1 MNNLKMI
8 LLPLTTKKAYV
19 VVILFFL
26 SLTLSFSL
34 SQRVIVAVEAAQTV
48 KEDAKPGMEL
58 PQFEANQ
65 AAASPQAPAGQPAKG
80 AGTTTAAAEEEEI
93 GPVQYRTF
101 FGMDSRVVVWIVS
114 ELHLMFAA
122 FVLGVPIF
130 AVIVEIVGFKG
141 GDIKYD
147 KMAKEFTKLLSAAFA
162 TTASLGGLLGFC
174 LFGLY
179 PEFMS
184 HMTNVFAPTM
194 YVYALMF
201 FGEAFTLYGY
211 YYSWEVLKGTAAKK
225 WFHITLGVLLN
236 LFGTGLMFVT
246 NSWATYMMSP
256 AGIVP
261 ATGKVLSLAHAI
273 YNPLWMPVNIHRLI
287 ANVCFGG
294 FVVGAYAAVKFLGA
308 KTEEEKA
315 HYDWMG
321 YVGNFIGVGA
331 LIPLP
336 FAGYWL
342 GREVYSSSPVMG
354 NIMMGGAFS
363 WTFIIQAILIGML
376 FIGANYY
383 LWLGMG
389 RIKGSERYTKFFKY
403 LIFVIFMCFAVWL
416 TPHNLPLSGEERA
429 MIGEQYHPFSKY
441 FGVMAAKNA
450 VVNLIILSTFF
461 SFLIYRRSNKGDMV
475 PFSEQGKAGKIGIFS
490 ALVFC
495 LLMLVSYAISL
506 NFIELEANI
515 KVFVKPLIRA
525 LYIQSF
531 AICFAA
537 FLTFKNKGKLAQTML
552 FAVTACIAV
561 LYFWY
566 YGFQVMQKANL
577 VLRYLS
583 VTQVSI
589 VMSCLIMNAIIDIF
603 MFRKAKLVGGIVWGK
618 MPVRS
623 QYALILLCVVIVI
636 LMGLMGFIRSG
647 LRMDWH
653 IYGVLQD
660 TSQWAYTPTLAYMGR
675 VVGLIVALFLGLV
688 TFVFWLASLGDK
700 KEKEKKTY
708 DEGYEGITAGYKNT
722 H

>member
-1 MNNLKMI
+1 MNNLKI
-8 LLPLTTKKAYV
+8 LQQFTKRSAFVVVLLFFFSFISSLSPSWEATGADAPTQTTKEGGGV
-19 VVILFFL
+19 
-26 SLTLSFSL
+26 
-34 SQRVIVAVEAAQTV
+34 
-48 KEDAKPGMEL
+48 EL
-58 PQFEANQ
+58 PQFEAGQ
-65 AAASPQAPAGQPAKG
+65 PSTSSQPPEGQPAEG
-80 AGTTTAAAEEEEI
+80 AGTVTAAVEEEELA
-93 GPVQYRTF
+93 PVQYRTF
-101 FGMDSRVVVWIVS
+101 FGMDSRTVVWIVS

-179 PEFMS
+179 PEFMG

-211 YYSWEVLKGTAAKK
+211 YYSWEILKGTAAKK

-236 LFGTGLMFVT
+236 LFGTGLMFLT

-261 ATGKVLSLAHAI
+261 ATGKVLSLYHAI

-342 GREVYSSSPVMG
+342 GREVYSASPVMG

-389 RIKGSERYTKFFKY
+389 RIKGSERYTKFIKY
-403 LIFVIFMCFAVWL
+403 LVFIIFMCFAVWL

-461 SFLIYRRSNKGDMV
+461 SFLIYRRSNKGETV
-475 PFSEQGKAGKIGIFS
+475 PFSEQGRAGKIGIFS
-490 ALVFC
+490 ALIFC

-506 NFIELEANI
+506 NFVEIEANI

-531 AICFAA
+531 AVCLAA

-589 VMSCLIMNAIIDIF
+589 VMSCLIMNAVIDIF

-623 QYALILLCVVIVI
+623 QYALLLLCVVIVI

-660 TSQWAYTPTLAYMGR
+660 TSQWAYTPTLSFMGR

-688 TFVFWLASLGDK
+688 TFVFWLANLGEK
-700 KEKEKKTY
+700 KEKGVLKEEFELTEPHPEHY
-708 DEGYEGITAGYKNT
+708 T
-722 H
+722 

>member
-1 MNNLKMI
+1 MNNLRI
-8 LLPLTTKKAYV
+8 LMQSFKRSAF
-19 VVILFFL
+19 VIVLLVL
-26 SLTLSFSL
+26 SLAPVFSV
-34 SQRVIVAVEAAQTV
+34 SRGVCAADAQQQAATAGGGAEAGV
-48 KEDAKPGMEL
+48 EL
-58 PQFEANQ
+58 PKFE
-65 AAASPQAPAGQPAKG
+65 GEQPAAG
-80 AGTTTAAAEEEEI
+80 AGEAPKPEEEELA
-93 GPVQYRTF
+93 PVQYRTF
-101 FGMDSRVVVWIVS
+101 FGLDSRVVVWIVS

-141 GDIKYD
+141 GDIKFD

-174 LFGLY
+174 LYGLY
-179 PEFMS
+179 PEFMG

-211 YYSWEVLKGTAAKK
+211 YYSWDILKGTAAKK

-236 LFGTGLMFVT
+236 LFGTGLMFLT

-261 ATGKVLSLAHAI
+261 ATGRVVSLYHAI

-294 FVVGAYAAVKFLGA
+294 FVVGAYSAVKFLNS
-308 KTEEEKA
+308 KTEEERA

-321 YVGNFIGVGA
+321 YVGNFIGIGA

-342 GREVYSSSPVMG
+342 GREIYSSSPVMG

-389 RIKGSERYTKFFKY
+389 RIKGSERYTKYIKY
-403 LIFVIFMCFAVWL
+403 LNFIIFLSFAVWL

-429 MIGEQYHPFSKY
+429 MIGEQYHPFSKF

-461 SFLIYRRSNKGDMV
+461 SFLIYRRCNKGEMI
-475 PFSEQGKAGKIGIFS
+475 PFSEQGRVGKIGVFS
-490 ALVFC
+490 GLTFC
-495 LLMLVSYAISL
+495 LLMLVSYAVSL
-506 NFIELEANI
+506 KFVELDANI
-515 KVFVKPLIRA
+515 KGFVKPLICA
-525 LYIQSF
+525 LSIQSF
-531 AICFAA
+531 MVCLAA
-537 FLTFKNKGKLAQTML
+537 FLTFKNKGKLAQSLL
-552 FAVTACIAV
+552 FGVTACIAV

-566 YGFQVMQKANL
+566 YGFQLMQKANL

-589 VMSCLIMNAIIDIF
+589 VMSCLIMNAVIDIF
-603 MFRKAKLVGGIVWGK
+603 MFRKAKVVGGIVWGK

-623 QYALILLCVVIVI
+623 QYALLMLCVVIVV

-653 IYGVLQD
+653 VYGVLQD
-660 TSQWAYTPTLAYMGR
+660 TSQWAYTPTLSYMGR

-688 TFVFWLASLGDK
+688 AFVFWLAGLGDK
-700 KEKEKKTY
+700 KVKKA
-708 DEGYEGITAGYKNT
+708 EAE
-722 H
+722 

>member
-1 MNNLKMI
+1 MNNLKI
-8 LLPLTTKKAYV
+8 LMNLPKRSIYSIVL
-19 VVILFFL
+19 LFFL
-26 SLTLSFSL
+26 SFISFLSI
-34 SQRVIVAVEAAQTV
+34 SQNIFAADAPAEAA
-48 KEDAKPGMEL
+48 KEAAAPGVEL
-58 PQFEANQ
+58 PQFEAG
-65 AAASPQAPAGQPAKG
+65 QAPASSQAPEGQPAG
-80 AGTTTAAAEEEEI
+80 EAGTATAAVEEEEA
-93 GPVQYRTF
+93 GPVQYRAF
-101 FGMDSRVVVWIVS
+101 FGIDSRVVVWIVS

-179 PEFMS
+179 PEFMG

-194 YVYALMF
+194 YIYALMF

-211 YYSWEVLKGTAAKK
+211 YYSWEILKGTACKK

-236 LFGTGLMFVT
+236 LFGTGLMFIT

-256 AGIVP
+256 AGVAP
-261 ATGKVLSLAHAI
+261 VTGKLLSLSHAI

-294 FVVGAYAAVKFLGA
+294 FVVGAYAAVKFLGS
-308 KTEEEKA
+308 KSEEERA

-389 RIKGSERYTKFFKY
+389 RIKGAERYTKFFKY

-450 VVNLIILSTFF
+450 VVNLIILATFF
-461 SFLIYRRSNKGDMV
+461 SFLIYRRSNKGEMI

-490 ALVFC
+490 AVIFC

-506 NFIELEANI
+506 NFVELDANI
-515 KVFVKPLIRA
+515 KIFVKPIIRA

-531 AICFAA
+531 AICLAA
-537 FLTFKNKGKLAQTML
+537 YLTFKNKGKLGQAIL

-566 YGFQVMQKANL
+566 YGFEVMQKANL

-583 VTQVSI
+583 VTQVAI
-589 VMSCLIMNAIIDIF
+589 VMSCLIMNAIIDVF
-603 MFRKAKLVGGIVWGK
+603 MFRKAKLVGGIEWGK

-636 LMGLMGFIRSG
+636 LMGLMGLIRSG

-653 IYGVLQD
+653 VYGILQD
-660 TSQWAYTPTLAYMGR
+660 TSQWAYTPSLAYMGR
-675 VVGLIVALFLGLV
+675 IVGLIVALFLGLV
-688 TFVFWLASLGDK
+688 AFVFWLAGLGDK
-700 KEKEKKTY
+700 KEKAKEHEY
-708 DEGYEGITAGYKNT
+708 GEVSAEYED
-722 H
+722 

>member
-1 MNNLKMI
+1 MNNLKM
-8 LLPLTTKKAYV
+8 LMNLPKRSIYSIVL
-19 VVILFFL
+19 LFFL
-26 SLTLSFSL
+26 SFISILSL
-34 SQRVIVAVEAAQTV
+34 SQNVFAADAPAEAA
-48 KEDAKPGMEL
+48 KEAAAPGVEL
-58 PQFEANQ
+58 PQFEAG
-65 AAASPQAPAGQPAKG
+65 QAPVSSQAPEGQPAG
-80 AGTTTAAAEEEEI
+80 EAGTATAAVEEEEA
-93 GPVQYRTF
+93 GPVQYRAF
-101 FGMDSRVVVWIVS
+101 FGIDSRLIVWIVS

-174 LFGLY
+174 LYGLY
-179 PEFMS
+179 PEFMG

-194 YVYALMF
+194 YIYALMF

-211 YYSWEVLKGTAAKK
+211 YYSWEILKGTACKK

-236 LFGTGLMFVT
+236 LFGTGLMFIT

-256 AGIVP
+256 AGVAP
-261 ATGKVLSLAHAI
+261 ATGKLLSLYHAI

-294 FVVGAYAAVKFLGA
+294 FVVGAYAAVKFLGS
-308 KTEEEKA
+308 KSEEERA

-342 GREVYSSSPVMG
+342 GREIYSSSPVMG

-376 FIGANYY
+376 FIGVNYY

-389 RIKGSERYTKFFKY
+389 RIRGSERYTKFFKY

-450 VVNLIILSTFF
+450 VVNLIILATFF
-461 SFLIYRRSNKGDMV
+461 SFLIYRRSNKGEMI

-490 ALVFC
+490 AGIFC

-506 NFIELEANI
+506 NFVELDANV
-515 KVFVKPLIRA
+515 KVFVKPIIRA

-531 AICFAA
+531 AICLAA
-537 FLTFKNKGKLAQTML
+537 YLTFKNKGKLGQAIL

-566 YGFQVMQKANL
+566 YGFEVMQKANL

-583 VTQVSI
+583 VTQVAI
-589 VMSCLIMNAIIDIF
+589 VMSCLIMNAIIDVF
-603 MFRKAKLVGGIVWGK
+603 MFRKAKLVGGIEWGK

-623 QYALILLCVVIVI
+623 QYALLLLCVVIVI

-653 IYGVLQD
+653 VYGILQD
-660 TSQWAYTPTLAYMGR
+660 TSQWAYTPSLAYMGR
-675 VVGLIVALFLGLV
+675 IVGLIVALFLGLV
-688 TFVFWLASLGDK
+688 AFVFWLAGLGDK
-700 KEKEKKTY
+700 KEKTKEHKY
-708 DEGYEGITAGYKNT
+708 GEVSADSED
-722 H
+722 

>member
-1 MNNLKMI
+1 MNNLKT
-8 LLPLTTKKAYV
+8 LLHLPKRSRDSIVL
-19 VVILFFL
+19 LFFL
-26 SLTLSFSL
+26 SFISFLSFP
-34 SQRVIVAVEAAQTV
+34 QNIFAVDAPAETAKEAVAPAV
-48 KEDAKPGMEL
+48 EL
-58 PQFEANQ
+58 PQFEAGQ
-65 AAASPQAPAGQPAKG
+65 KPASSLAIEGQPAAE
-80 AGTTTAAAEEEEI
+80 AGTTTAAVEEEEV
-93 GPVQYRTF
+93 GPVQYRAF
-101 FGMDSRVVVWIVS
+101 FGIDSRLIVWIVS

-174 LFGLY
+174 LYGLY
-179 PEFMS
+179 PEFMG

-194 YVYALMF
+194 YIYALMF

-211 YYSWEVLKGTAAKK
+211 YYSWEILKGTAFKK
-225 WFHITLGVLLN
+225 WFHILLGVMLN
-236 LFGTGLMFVT
+236 LFGTGLMFIT

-256 AGIVP
+256 AGVAP
-261 ATGKVLSLAHAI
+261 TTGKLLSLYHAI

-294 FVVGAYAAVKFLGA
+294 FVVGAYAAVKFLGS
-308 KTEEEKA
+308 KSEEEKA

-342 GREVYSSSPVMG
+342 GREIYSSSPVMG

-376 FIGANYY
+376 FIGVNYY

-389 RIKGSERYTKFFKY
+389 RIRGSERYTKFFKY

-450 VVNLIILSTFF
+450 VVNLIILTTFF
-461 SFLIYRRSNKGDMV
+461 SFLIYRRSNKGEMV
-475 PFSEQGKAGKIGIFS
+475 PFSEQGKSGKIGIFS
-490 ALVFC
+490 AGIFC

-506 NFIELEANI
+506 NFVELDANI
-515 KVFVKPLIRA
+515 KIFVKPIIRA

-531 AICFAA
+531 AICLAA
-537 FLTFKNKGKLAQTML
+537 YLTFKNKGKLGQTIL

-566 YGFQVMQKANL
+566 YGFEVMQKANL

-583 VTQVSI
+583 VTQVAI
-589 VMSCLIMNAIIDIF
+589 VMSCLIMNAIIDVF
-603 MFRKAKLVGGIVWGK
+603 MFRKAKLVGGIEWGK

-653 IYGVLQD
+653 VYGILQD
-660 TSQWAYTPTLAYMGR
+660 TSQWAYTPSLAYMGR
-675 VVGLIVALFLGLV
+675 TVGLIVVLFLGLV
-688 TFVFWLASLGDK
+688 AFVFWLAGLGDK
-700 KEKEKKTY
+700 KEKAKEY
-708 DEGYEGITAGYKNT
+708 GYGEVSADDED
-722 H
+722 

>member
-1 MNNLKMI
+1 MNNSK
-8 LLPLTTKKAYV
+8 LLSIKQKSIFVLLL
-19 VVILFFL
+19 VIAFGAAL
-26 SLTLSFSL
+26 SLFRQDGSLLS
-34 SQRVIVAVEAAQTV
+34 VAHA
-48 KEDAKPGMEL
+48 EDTGVEL
-58 PQFEANQ
+58 PAFEGGTDSGAPQ
-65 AAASPQAPAGQPAKG
+65 SEEGAAEGVAEGAAP
-80 AGTTTAAAEEEEI
+80 AEEEEE
-93 GPVQYRTF
+93 GELEPVQYRSF
-101 FGMDSRVVVWIVS
+101 FGLDSRLIVWIVS

-162 TTASLGGLLGFC
+162 TTASLGGLLAFC

-184 HMTNVFAPTM
+184 HMTSVFAPTM
-194 YVYALMF
+194 YVYSLMF

-211 YYSWEVLKGTAAKK
+211 YYSWDILKGTSTKK
-225 WFHITLGVLLN
+225 WCHIALGIMLN
-236 LFGTGLMFVT
+236 LFGTGLMFIT

-256 AGIVP
+256 SGVSLK
-261 ATGKVLSLAHAI
+261 TGRLLSLYEAF
-273 YNPLWMPVNIHRLI
+273 YNELWMPVNLHRLI

-294 FVVGAYAAVKFLGA
+294 FVVGAYAAVKFLNS
-308 KTEEEKA
+308 KTKEERA

-321 YVGNFIGVGA
+321 YVGNFIGIGA

-342 GREVYSSSPVMG
+342 GREVYSASPVMG

-389 RIKGSERYTKFFKY
+389 RIKGSERYTGYIKY
-403 LIFVIFMCFAVWL
+403 INVVIFMCFAVWL

-461 SFLIYRRSNKGDMV
+461 SFLIYRRSNKGETV
-475 PFSEQGKAGKIGIFS
+475 RFSEQGKAGMIGIFS
-490 ALVFC
+490 ALGFC
-495 LLMLVSYAISL
+495 LLMLLSYAVSL
-506 NFIELEANI
+506 SFVDLEAQTKI
-515 KVFVKPLIRA
+515 YVKPLITA

-531 AICFAA
+531 AVCLAA
-537 FLTFKNKGKLAQTML
+537 FLTFRNKGKLAQSML
-552 FAVTACIAV
+552 FLVTAGIAV
-561 LYFWY
+561 IYFWY
-566 YGFQVMQKANL
+566 YGYQVMQKANI

-589 VMSCLIMNAIIDIF
+589 VMSCLIMNTVIDILV
-603 MFRKAKLVGGIVWGK
+603 FRKAKVVGDIVWGK

-623 QYALILLCVVIVI
+623 QYALLMLCIVIVI

-653 IYGVLQD
+653 VYGLMQD
-660 TSQWAYTPTLAYMGR
+660 TSQWAYTPTLSYMGR
-675 VVGLIVALFLGLV
+675 IVGLIVALFLGLV
-688 TFVFWLASLGDK
+688 AFVFWLANLGDK
-700 KEKEKKTY
+700 KVKAEAEV
-708 DEGYEGITAGYKNT
+708 
-722 H
+722 

>member
-1 MNNLKMI
+1 MNNLKI
-8 LLPLTTKKAYV
+8 LLQLTKKSAFV
-19 VVILFFL
+19 VVLLFFL
-26 SLTLSFSL
+26 SFLSSL
-34 SQRVIVAVEAAQTV
+34 SSFQRIVAADESTQTAEEGGGAA
-48 KEDAKPGMEL
+48 PGVEL
-58 PQFEANQ
+58 PQFEAGQ
-65 AAASPQAPAGQPAKG
+65 PSAASQSPEGQPAE
-80 AGTTTAAAEEEEI
+80 GTGTATAAIEEEELA
-93 GPVQYRTF
+93 PVQYRAF
-101 FGMDSRVVVWIVS
+101 FGMDSRTVVWIIS

-174 LFGLY
+174 LYGLY
-179 PEFMS
+179 PEFMG

-211 YYSWEVLKGTAAKK
+211 YYSWEILKGTAAKK

-236 LFGTGLMFVT
+236 LFGTGLMFLT

-261 ATGKVLSLAHAI
+261 ATGKVLSLYHAI

-308 KTEEEKA
+308 KTEEERA

-342 GREVYSSSPVMG
+342 GREVYSASPVMG

-389 RIKGSERYTKFFKY
+389 RIKGSERYTKFIKY
-403 LIFVIFMCFAVWL
+403 LVFVIFMCFAVWL

-461 SFLIYRRSNKGDMV
+461 SFLIYRRSNKGETI
-475 PFSEQGKAGKIGIFS
+475 PFSEQGRAGKIGIFS
-490 ALVFC
+490 ALIFC

-506 NFIELEANI
+506 NFVELEANI
-515 KVFVKPLIRA
+515 KVFVKPLIRS
-525 LYIQSF
+525 LYIQAF
-531 AICFAA
+531 AVCLAA
-537 FLTFKNKGKLAQTML
+537 FLTFKNRGKLGQALL

-566 YGFQVMQKANL
+566 YGFEVMQKANL

-589 VMSCLIMNAIIDIF
+589 VMSCLIMNAVIDIF

-623 QYALILLCVVIVI
+623 QYALLLLCVVIVI

-660 TSQWAYTPTLAYMGR
+660 TSQWAYTPTLAFMGR

-688 TFVFWLASLGDK
+688 TFVFWLANLGEK
-700 KEKEKKTY
+700 KEKGVLKEEFELTEPHPEHY
-708 DEGYEGITAGYKNT
+708 T
-722 H
+722 

>member
-1 MNNLKMI
+1 MNKLKT
-8 LLPLTTKKAYV
+8 LLSLPKRSRYIIVL
-19 VVILFFL
+19 LFFL
-26 SLTLSFSL
+26 SFISFLSFS
-34 SQRVIVAVEAAQTV
+34 QRVFASDTPEQAAKEAPA
-48 KEDAKPGMEL
+48 PGVEL
-58 PQFEANQ
+58 PQFEAG
-65 AAASPQAPAGQPAKG
+65 QAPASAQAPGGQPAG
-80 AGTTTAAAEEEEI
+80 ESGTATAAVEEEEA
-93 GPVQYRTF
+93 GPVQYRAF
-101 FGMDSRVVVWIVS
+101 FGIDSRLIVWIVS

-179 PEFMS
+179 PEFMG

-194 YVYALMF
+194 YIYALMF

-211 YYSWEVLKGTAAKK
+211 YYSWEILKGTAFKK
-225 WFHITLGVLLN
+225 WFHIMLGVMLN
-236 LFGTGLMFVT
+236 LFGTGLMFIT

-256 AGIVP
+256 AGVAP
-261 ATGKVLSLAHAI
+261 ATGKLLSLSHAI

-294 FVVGAYAAVKFLGA
+294 FVVGAYAAVKFLGS
-308 KTEEEKA
+308 KSEEEKA

-450 VVNLIILSTFF
+450 VVNLIILATFF
-461 SFLIYRRSNKGDMV
+461 SFLIYRRSNKGEMV

-490 ALVFC
+490 AVIFC

-506 NFIELEANI
+506 NFVELDANI
-515 KVFVKPLIRA
+515 KIFVKPIIRA

-531 AICFAA
+531 AICLAA
-537 FLTFKNKGKLAQTML
+537 YLTFKNKGKLGQAIL

-566 YGFQVMQKANL
+566 YGFEVMQKANL

-603 MFRKAKLVGGIVWGK
+603 MFRKAKLVGGIEWGK

-623 QYALILLCVVIVI
+623 QYALLLLCVVIVI

-653 IYGVLQD
+653 IYGILQD
-660 TSQWAYTPTLAYMGR
+660 TSQWAYTPSLAYMGR
-675 VVGLIVALFLGLV
+675 IVGLIVALFLGLV
-688 TFVFWLASLGDK
+688 AFVFWLAGLGDK
-700 KEKEKKTY
+700 KENAKEHEY
-708 DEGYEGITAGYKNT
+708 GEVSAGYED
-722 H
+722 